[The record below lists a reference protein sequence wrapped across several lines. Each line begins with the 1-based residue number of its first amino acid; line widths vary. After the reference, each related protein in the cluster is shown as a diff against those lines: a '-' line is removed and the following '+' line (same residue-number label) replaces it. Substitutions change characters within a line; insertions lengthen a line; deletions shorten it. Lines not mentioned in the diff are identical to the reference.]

1 MMHPEA
7 AARAL
12 VIVGSSGAYAA
23 LADLLPQLAAPGD
36 VAVILLLHLPER
48 GMPEGFSSL
57 DRLCAIP
64 VGEAVER
71 APARGGMLHVA
82 PPGYHLLVERDG
94 CFSYSLHDRERYV
107 RPAADVLLD
116 SAADCW
122 GPHLCACILSG
133 ANDDGAQGMRAVRD
147 RGGFSL
153 AQTPAEAQFPRMP
166 RAAIDAGGVQ
176 QVATMQELRRELNQ
190 WMS

>member
-1 MMHPEA
+1 MHPDA

-12 VIVGSSGAYAA
+12 VIVGSSGAYEV
-23 LADLLPQLAAPGD
+23 LAELLPRLVAPDD

-48 GMPEGFSSL
+48 GMPEGFSSF
-57 DRLCAIP
+57 DRLCTIP
-64 VGEAVER
+64 VVEAAER
-71 APARGGMLHVA
+71 APALGGVLHVA

-94 CFSYSLHDRERYV
+94 CFSYSLHGREHYS
-107 RPAADVLLD
+107 RPAADALLG

-122 GPHLCACILSG
+122 GPRLCACILSG
-133 ANDDGAQGMRAVRD
+133 ANDDGADGMLAVRS
-147 RGGFSL
+147 RGGLSL
-153 AQTPAEAQFPRMP
+153 AQAPSEAHFPSMP

-176 QVATMQELRRELNQ
+176 RVVTVPELSQELKQ

>member
-1 MMHPEA
+1 MHREA
-7 AARAL
+7 APRAL

-23 LADLLPQLAAPGD
+23 LADLLPQLAVPDD

-48 GMPEGFSSL
+48 GMPEGFSSIA
-57 DRLCAIP
+57 RLCTIP
-64 VGEAVER
+64 VEEAAER
-71 APARGGMLHVA
+71 APARGGVLHVA

-94 CFSYSLHDRERYV
+94 CFSYSLHARERYV
-107 RPAADVLLD
+107 RPAADALLG

-122 GPHLCACILSG
+122 GPRLCACILSG
-133 ANDDGAQGMRAVRD
+133 ANDDGANGMLAVHD

-153 AQTPAEAQFPRMP
+153 AQAPSEAQFPKMP

-176 QVATMQELRRELNQ
+176 QVAMVRELRRELNQ